1 MIRFPDFNKAFE
13 YENNF
18 HMSSDISRL
27 GKILAHYELYKMS
40 REISGDIVECGVFKG
55 NSLIRLATFRELFET
70 SSSKKILG
78 FDTFSKFPKNKFKAD
93 KKFRDKFLSDA
104 GDQSIGKNQLAQLLK
119 RKGIAQNVELIQ
131 GDVNLTIPK
140 YLNSHPE
147 LKISLL
153 NLDVDMYEP
162 SRTIL
167 EYFYPRITKGGILV
181 LDDYGTWPGETTA
194 VDEYFADANIKIHKF
209 SFCKTPSYIV
219 KI

>member
-1 MIRFPDFNKAFE
+1 MIKFPDFSKAFE
-13 YENNF
+13 YENYF

-40 REISGDIVECGVFKG
+40 REIAGEIVECGVFKG
-55 NSLIRLATFRELFET
+55 NSLTRFATFRELFET
-70 SSSKKILG
+70 TTSKKILG
-78 FDTFSKFPKNKFKAD
+78 FDTFSKFPKNKFPAD

-104 GDQSIGKNQLAQLLK
+104 GDESISRNQLIRLLK
-119 RKGIAQNVELIQ
+119 RKGIGQNVELIQ

-140 YLNSHPE
+140 YLESHPE

-162 SRTIL
+162 SMTIL
-167 EYFYPRITKGGILV
+167 EYLYPRITKGGILV

-194 VDEYFADANIKIHKF
+194 VDEYFKDTDIKIHKLP
-209 SFCKTPSYIV
+209 FCKTPSYII
-219 KI
+219 KQ

>member
-1 MIRFPDFNKAFE
+1 MIKFPDFNKAFE

-18 HMSSDISRL
+18 HMSSDVSRL
-27 GKILAHYELYKMS
+27 GKMLAHYELYKMS
-40 REISGDIVECGVFKG
+40 RKISGEIVECGVFKG
-55 NSLIRLATFRELFET
+55 NSIIRFATFRELFET
-70 SSSKKILG
+70 STSKKILG
-78 FDTFSKFPKNKFKAD
+78 FDTFSKFPIHQFQAD

-104 GDQSIGKNQLAQLLK
+104 GDESISKHQLTQLLK

-140 YLNSHPE
+140 YLESHPE

-162 SRTIL
+162 SITIL

-194 VDEYFADANIKIHKF
+194 VDEYFKDVEIEIHKF
-209 SFCKTPSYIV
+209 PFCKTPSYII
-219 KI
+219 KK